1 MPQLVS
7 GYEYFC
13 CVPVNKVVNFCIMT
27 AVSRSSGAP
36 EVKTVLES
44 GRIPL
49 LPFEEY
55 LLRQR
60 LGKLGIKQQELGKL
74 LGEAMNQSSETW
86 HDNAPADAINRE
98 SEQLVKEARQIG
110 ETLLNSVGVPYP
122 GAGQEGATVGSIVG
136 VRYAEDE
143 EPTPVL
149 LTGYVRQ
156 LPETADGGLSADLD
170 VCTVRSPLGQAL
182 LGLTTGEATSYT
194 ANQRRISIN
203 VDFVQALTPESL
215 HLPE

>member
-1 MPQLVS
+1 
-7 GYEYFC
+7 
-13 CVPVNKVVNFCIMT
+13 MT
-27 AVSRSSGAP
+27 ANPRSPGTP

-49 LPFEEY
+49 LPFEEHF
-55 LLRQR
+55 LRQR
-60 LGKLGIKQQELGKL
+60 LGKLSVKQQELGKL

-86 HDNAPADAINRE
+86 HDNAPADAINHE

-110 ETLLNSVGVPYP
+110 EALLNSVGVSYP
-122 GAGQEGATVGSIVG
+122 DAEQEGVTIGSIAG
-136 VRYAEDE
+136 VRYAGDE

-156 LPETADGGLSADLD
+156 LPESIDSDLPADLE

-182 LGLTTGEATSYT
+182 LGLTSGEATSYT
-194 ANQRRISIN
+194 ANQRRIAIN
-203 VDFVQALTPESL
+203 VDFVQALAPESL
-215 HLPE
+215 HLAE